1 MIALLCVGLASAPQ
15 ARPRQISKRKESVQ
29 PKAIAQTRVVVA
41 PDRTRFVE
49 VFADGRVR
57 LDGHHVL
64 NREGQLLGVPVW
76 RRDSRAL
83 AFLQRSPHGLQLHVL
98 PDLETVRPLVWT
110 IPALVERQLH
120 LFWIA
125 AQRVGVG
132 PAVLMPRVVVSW
144 TTTTA
149 SAD

>member
-1 MIALLCVGLASAPQ
+1 MLALLCIGLPCAPQ
-15 ARPRQISKRKESVQ
+15 ARPRQVSKHKETIQ
-29 PKAIAQTRVVVA
+29 PKVPAQARVVVS
-41 PDRTRFVE
+41 PDRSRYVE
-49 VFADGRVR
+49 VFTDGRVR
-57 LDGHHVL
+57 LNGHHVL
-64 NREGQLLGVPVW
+64 CREGQLLGAPVW

-83 AFLQRSPHGLQLHVL
+83 AFLQRSTIGLRLHVL
-98 PDLETVRPLVWT
+98 PDLEATRPLVWT
-110 IPALVERQLH
+110 IPALAERQSH

-132 PAVLMPRVVVSW
+132 PAALMPRVVVSW